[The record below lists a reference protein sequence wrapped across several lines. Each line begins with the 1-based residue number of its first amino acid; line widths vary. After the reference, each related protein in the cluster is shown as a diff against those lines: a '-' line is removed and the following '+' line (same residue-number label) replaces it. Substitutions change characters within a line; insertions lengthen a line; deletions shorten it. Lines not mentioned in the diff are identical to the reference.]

1 MLDRDSGE
9 WGATPQRPWV
19 EKFQALIDLL
29 LCVFD
34 EDGDGVDLEDLQY
47 WKPRP

>member
-9 WGATPQRPWV
+9 WGAAPQRPWV
-19 EKFQALIDLL
+19 EKFQALLDLL
-29 LCVFD
+29 FCVFD
-34 EDGDGVDLEDLQY
+34 EDGDGVDLEDLHY